1 MKKLFT
7 GVLAAF
13 LCVTTLAGCS
23 SNKEADKGKEKVINI
38 AAEKGGNLDTK
49 FDYVWVNNGELYK
62 ELVFRHLFKADSTLT
77 KVSPDLA
84 KSYKLSDDGLTL
96 TIEMNDGLKWS
107 GWRATYGG

>member
-84 KSYKLSDDGLTL
+84 KKIG
-96 TIEMNDGLKWS
+96 
-107 GWRATYGG
+107 RAHV